1 MLSTEFRHN
10 GGNARPTRKKE
21 VAMPAHLATQMQE
34 YMFFSLCAQTA
45 IVLMLVVIWLRLR
58 KQDKQK

>member
-1 MLSTEFRHN
+1 
-10 GGNARPTRKKE
+10 
-21 VAMPAHLATQMQE
+21 MPAHLATQMQE

-58 KQDKQK
+58 KQGKQK

>member
-1 MLSTEFRHN
+1 MLFPEVPPRRRN
-10 GGNARPTRKKE
+10 GLSKQKKE